1 MADSR
6 FLKFQDVDNDGLI
19 DVCDDLINT
28 PESPCKGP
36 CTPNPA
42 AINPQWK
49 NRNIDEPFLNEKK
62 CLYQVTKVTPH
73 TKIKADVDDNFEEF
87 KEEAIDSL
95 LNFYDKDESH
105 SSKEKMRENITF
117 DRYDL
122 DPHPNTRLK
131 LLYSVPFDII
141 YELPMA
147 TPDPEPFEDE
157 EPGTVK
163 VTFNA
168 AQLTTQII
176 RVRKGLGMYGRLL
189 KVYRS
194 IGEGNAY
201 YKANRTIFNLEDY
214 GDMGFLG
221 DSIMNSLM
229 NDLEGF
235 LDAKNFRLP
244 GQFFGM
250 FSSDSLITKL
260 KFVFNDYELQS
271 MRIWT
276 VGCGN
281 KPFYLSKKKLK
292 PLRAQGPWKDK
303 TAVAYFAQLPKMAR
317 ALNARVQIPWQDFV
331 EKYTYPKVFFDIK
344 EENTEKTIGS
354 CVADALADEFK
365 ELGQDILDEV
375 FSIGDAVAY
384 LWRKSIC
391 RDSINESLSDDFL
404 AGLYPGD
411 GKMDMT
417 KAYGMASEQAFGKL
431 SKDDNVFVMLCMSVV
446 ASSSN
451 LGSVSS
457 LMGTMYKFGFQRIK
471 ICGLFDLLQSVIQ
484 CLTGGLTLDE
494 ALSKMLMSAL
504 QNMGIEQF
512 GDLFGGLPEHK
523 QRELGAMVEKQL
535 KEGSFFATNTGA
547 IPKPWEVQSVIDKER
562 EELKEDNF
570 EGMVPTPNT
579 QRNAPGKYERTLV
592 QQNDR
597 AAGGLNGIPVDNIM
611 QAYVAALLEYYS
623 DNLFE
628 LLDELN
634 KFPGAQIIAGIIGML
649 DCPNPPLLNPSFPDF
664 IKSIIFPFCD
674 TMGEFSLPRLESPL
688 QYFPDFAD
696 ITQFIWMIAK
706 FIIMQIVWRI
716 LMVLMVKIC
725 ELIGN
730 AICKALEVGGAIIGA
745 LPGAIAGTADLTQ
758 VIKDTIC
765 GPEADDKQ
773 VEDTIL
779 DLMSQLGLG
788 SAAFA
793 NRDRTL
799 QFGLDLSSSVTTSE
813 MTNALLGSPSAI
825 FLEIADHLIEHEY
838 PEFREGIQN
847 RKAIERFFKNIGNLI
862 PVDARSQLEDA
873 ANRNIWAVDGFGPE
887 SVEDMMPVNPS
898 MCSTPEQIEQF
909 KALRCQLLEGRA
921 TPEQCH
927 EMFCDIRE
935 DTLED
940 LGDLSDILQGGL
952 GNHII
957 KNMPPLVS
965 EPGCDD
971 GIFPF
976 ESPQQAAM
984 GTFALSGDL
993 EMLKIDY
1000 GKDMMGNG
1008 NFWNS
1013 DSQWGFMNMM
1023 LSDTQGFAL
1032 TSHHSKASNEK
1043 AYVNYA
1049 TNLPNGGESTSGFF
1063 SFFQFSQGFSGQI
1076 GQYPYYVGEWM
1087 KRQLLN
1093 ASMSDSMRNSYIIK
1107 PGFYSLSSMGNDLRA
1122 SLQGSGYGFR
1132 STNKSSGK
1140 QKYYIDF
1147 EKLQYNNFFG
1157 SLTQGVNLFMV
1168 PDFGYNTTLYADQ
1181 STDKVVVTRQIRK
1194 GTGIKVNGGGGSSEG
1209 RSLYTPA
1216 ELGCDLVL
1224 DFRDNAAGMRYGPQ
1238 DLNGYISTNEGGKA
1252 TGLAPGGHWGTE
1264 WSYGYEIQCYF
1275 NDIHE
1280 DENGRVLNRF
1290 DDNIRLELVEKVNY
1304 GSDHLGP
1311 LGKAMEDEMTKMEP
1325 FDLPNW
1331 IEGIP
1336 IVGWAIESVINLIL
1350 LPFTQLVLRNIKRL
1364 ALRWEEEVHRIRE
1377 FEFISVD
1384 DGLDVFYVEPDP
1396 NKIESPSD
1404 WPKISDYPEFSR
1416 IKNTL
1421 TSQSPPILLLADMTG
1436 LSKTAAEA
1444 KYNSTMNMMFKKLA
1458 YEIGDIDNK
1467 SGGWLYGADYDYLTQ
1482 DDIRYGVV
1490 DGNQFV
1496 PYGIS
1501 GYEEEDMELGISYD
1515 QFMNPENPRVIYL
1528 NPAIY
1533 GGSYSKPNLHIKPL
1547 QYKGWMGFVQVFF
1560 PENTA
1565 CKPHSVDLV
1574 DFGEIEDFI
1583 QEHFPKMAD
1592 DPRLTQDRECVREVP
1607 FKRIMT
1613 RAGKTGM
1620 YSLIMAAIRVY
1631 ASTHLFKAM
1640 GTFSQIMPK
1649 FPDNFSSIYAAYIT
1663 ERIEEDFRNA
1673 PDGFWGWA
1681 QSFKDDEFWYGFLE
1695 QSVECYNF
1703 LVEAGEIELPRA
1715 GGYLQSAFDTIND
1728 LQTEYEFPMRPTH
1741 TRTYTNSEG
1750 KERTQTVEGL
1760 WDAKMSGE
1768 AGFFQTLKGYRSD
1781 ENFEAVQSVEEH
1793 AKLILQ
1799 QLVNFE
1805 LTKMGEKLVENMRQ
1819 YGFNPRIFDLDYY
1832 IFQEMNSSNV
1842 GGGGVAGSVNGPLLF
1857 AGPKQVDIIQALPT
1871 PENPDPR
1878 GEGVSWPGPY
1888 YTQGSEFRIAINNDP
1903 NDEFSYADEYTG
1915 YYHGHIDEEG
1925 DVIYMVGER
1934 HSPAEHDVLT
1944 PVDNLVAVGTE
1955 AFIEERVDV
1964 DAVHADA
1971 SGRSTYEPG
1980 AGRERQSSPYPK
1992 MKTEKLYIGT
2002 VPEYGTAVLGDAEKP
2017 YAIEQYVSINGE
2029 KMTPSAAR
2037 SRLRM
2042 SDNELR
2048 ISDVYPG
2055 TLELVRNDL
2064 GIEVGIRGNIGVRY
2078 GLAFYYVDGMKKLIT
2093 TVEVDSLDVK
2103 ISQWNIMQPSSK
2115 LLMCLLNKLKEDEK
2129 YKLMTNYIFPLKK
2142 VTAIW
2147 AIYNDYGIM
2156 SSLGEVTPGSG
2167 DDTMWLPTGL
2177 AGALAGIL
2185 GVPAGDVSNP
2195 NDWLDKT
2202 PFTQVKVKPG
2212 SRAYIHKNVKEE
2224 SIAWGRL
2231 SESFKD
2237 AVMPFRV
2244 PWYDDAIEYE
2254 IVSYDPQKSGI
2265 TGNEGWANFADR
2277 GDAPLAGWWRTTWD
2291 EWDRRL
2297 LRNSVYRIK
2306 KLFKTYYYSR
2316 DYRPGDDLLGDSDKP
2331 SNLFLKNLKAA
2342 MFPIPGKSM
2351 LPWWQRGRLRSSPF
2365 NAKGDMCNGK
2375 D

>member
-1 MADSR
+1 MAESK
-6 FLKFQDVDNDGLI
+6 FLRFQDVDNDGLI
-19 DVCDDLINT
+19 DVCDDLITT

-42 AINPQWK
+42 AINPQWL

-62 CLYQVTKVTPH
+62 CLYQVTKVTPY
-73 TKIKADVDDNFEEF
+73 TTIKPDVDDNFKEF
-87 KEEAIDSL
+87 EEEAIDSI
-95 LNFYDKDESH
+95 LNFYDKDESF
-105 SSKEKMRENITF
+105 SSKEKVREHIF
-117 DRYDL
+117 YDRYDL

-131 LLYSVPFDII
+131 LLYSVPFDVI
-141 YELPMA
+141 YELPDA
-147 TPDPEPFEDE
+147 EPEAEPFEDE
-157 EPGTVK
+157 EPGTIK

-176 RVRKGLGMYGRLL
+176 RVRKGLDMYGRLL

-214 GDMGFLG
+214 GDAGFLG
-221 DSIMNSLM
+221 EGIMHSLM
-229 NDLEGF
+229 NDLEAF
-235 LDAKNFRLP
+235 LDSKNFRLP
-244 GQFFGM
+244 GQFFGI
-250 FSSDSLITKL
+250 FSTDALVTKL
-260 KFVFNDYELQS
+260 KFVFDDYELQS
-271 MRIWT
+271 MRVWT

-281 KPFYLSKKKLK
+281 KPFYFGKKKLR
-292 PLRAQGPWKDK
+292 PLRSQSPWKDQ
-303 TAVAYFAQLPKMAR
+303 TAVAYFTKLPQMAR
-317 ALNARVQIPWQDFV
+317 ELNARVQTPWQDFI
-331 EKYTYPKVFFDIK
+331 EKYTYPTIFFDIK
-344 EENTEKTIGS
+344 EENTEQTIGS

-411 GKMDMT
+411 GSMDMT
-417 KAYGMASEQAFGKL
+417 KAYGMASEQAFAKL

-457 LMGTMYKFGFQRIK
+457 LMATMYKFGFQRIK

-494 ALSKMLMSAL
+494 ALSKMLMAAL

-535 KEGSFFATNTGA
+535 KEGSFFSTNTGA

-611 QAYVAALLEYYS
+611 QAYIKALLEYYS

-634 KFPGAQIIAGIIGML
+634 KFPGSQIIAAIIGML

-664 IKSIIFPFCD
+664 IKSIIFPFCNG
-674 TMGEFSLPRLESPL
+674 MMEFSLPRLESPL

-696 ITQFIWMIAK
+696 ITQAIWIIAK
-706 FIIMQIVWRI
+706 FIIMQLVWKI

-745 LPGAIAGTADLTQ
+745 LPGAIAGTANLAD
-758 VIKDTIC
+758 VIKETIC

-799 QFGLDLSSSVTTSE
+799 QFGIDLSSSVTTSE
-813 MTNALLGSPSAI
+813 MTNALLGSPSPI
-825 FLEIADHLIEHEY
+825 FLEIVDHLIEYEY
-838 PEFREGIQN
+838 PEFREGIPN
-847 RKAIERFFKNIGNLI
+847 RNSVGRFFKNIGNLI
-862 PVDARSQLEDA
+862 PVDARAQLEDA
-873 ANRNIWAVDGFGPE
+873 ANRNIWDVDVTGEGP
-887 SVEDMMPVNPS
+887 DMMPINPS

-909 KALRCQLLEGRA
+909 KALRCELLEGRA

-927 EMFCDIRE
+927 EMFCNIRE

-957 KNMPPLVS
+957 KNLPPLIS
-965 EPGCDD
+965 EPGCED

-976 ESPQQAAM
+976 ESPQQAAL
-984 GTFALSGDL
+984 GAFALGGDL

-1013 DSQWGFMNMM
+1013 DSQWGFMNLM
-1023 LSDTQGFAL
+1023 LADTHGFAL
-1032 TSHHSKASNEK
+1032 TSHHAKSSNSK

-1049 TNLPNGGESTSGFF
+1049 TNLPNGGESTTGLF
-1063 SFFQFSQGFSGQI
+1063 SFFQFSQGFSGQY

-1087 KRQLLN
+1087 KRQFLN
-1093 ASMSDSMRNSYIIK
+1093 AGMGDGERSNFVIK
-1107 PGFYSLSSMGNDLRA
+1107 PGFYSLTSMGNDLRN
-1122 SLQGSGYGFR
+1122 SLVGDSMGFR
-1132 STNKSSGK
+1132 SVNGSTGE
-1140 QKYYIDF
+1140 QTFRIDF

-1168 PDFGYNTTLYADQ
+1168 PDFGYNTTIREDKSRDQ
-1181 STDKVVVTRQIRK
+1181 VVVTREPRK
-1194 GTGIKVNGGGGSSEG
+1194 GTGIRVNGSKEGSSSTG
-1209 RSLYTPA
+1209 RPLYTPE
-1216 ELGCDLVL
+1216 ELGCDIVL
-1224 DFRDNAAGMRYGPQ
+1224 DFRDNAAGMRYGPKSQ
-1238 DLNGYISTNEGGKA
+1238 SGNYISTNEGGKA
-1252 TGLAPGGHWGTE
+1252 SSFAPGGYWGTQ
-1264 WSYGYEIQCYF
+1264 WSYGYELQCYF
-1275 NDIHE
+1275 NDIHKSE
-1280 DENGRVLNRF
+1280 DGKILNRF
-1290 DDNIRLELVEKVNY
+1290 DDNMRMEIIEKVNY
-1304 GSDHLGP
+1304 ASDHLGP
-1311 LGKAMEDEMTKMEP
+1311 LGKALEDEMSKMEP

-1350 LPFTQLVLRNIKRL
+1350 MPFTQLIIRNLKIL
-1364 ALRWEEEVHRIRE
+1364 ALRWAEEVHRIRE
-1377 FEFISVD
+1377 FEFLSVD

-1396 NKIESPSD
+1396 DKMQSATD
-1404 WPKISDYPEFSR
+1404 WPQLSDYPQFSV
-1416 IKNTL
+1416 IKTALPNN
-1421 TSQSPPILLLADMTG
+1421 SPPILLLSDMTG
-1436 LSKTAAEA
+1436 LSQTEA
-1444 KYNSTMNMMFKKLA
+1444 KQRYNSTMNSMFKQLA
-1458 YEIGDIDNK
+1458 LEIGDPQNK

-1490 DGNQFV
+1490 IDGEWI
-1496 PYGIS
+1496 PYWTAGF
-1501 GYEEEDMELGISYD
+1501 EEEDMELGVSWD
-1515 QFMNPENPRVIYL
+1515 QYNNPKNPRVIYL

-1533 GGSYSKPNLHIKPL
+1533 GGSYTKPNLHVKPL
-1547 QYKGWMGFVQVFF
+1547 RYKGWMGFVQVFF

-1583 QEHFPKMAD
+1583 QEHFPKMSD
-1592 DPRLTQDRECVREVP
+1592 DPRLNQDKECVREVP

-1663 ERIEEDFRNA
+1663 ERMEEDFRNA

-1715 GGYLQSAFDTIND
+1715 GGYLQKSFDTIND
-1728 LQTEYEFPMRPTH
+1728 LQTEYEFPMRPTY
-1741 TRTYTNSEG
+1741 TRNYTNSEG
-1750 KERTQTVEGL
+1750 KEAKQTVQGL

-1768 AGFFQTLKGYRSD
+1768 AGFFQSLKGYRSD
-1781 ENFEAVQSVEEH
+1781 ENFEAIQSVEEH

-1805 LTKMGEKLVENMRQ
+1805 LTKMGKKLVENMRQ

-1832 IFQEMNSSNV
+1832 IFQEMNSSNTGA
-1842 GGGGVAGSVNGPLLF
+1842 GGFPGSVDGPLF
-1857 AGPKQVDIIQALPT
+1857 FGGPEEVEIIQALPT
-1871 PENPDPR
+1871 PDNPDPR

-1888 YTQGSEFRIAINNDP
+1888 YTQGSEFRIAINKNP
-1903 NDEFSYADEYTG
+1903 NDEFSYADEYIG

-1925 DVIYMVGER
+1925 DVIYMTGEQ
-1934 HSPAEHDVLT
+1934 HNAEPHDVLT

-1955 AFIEERVDV
+1955 TYLEESVDV
-1964 DAVHADA
+1964 DATHTGAE
-1971 SGRSTYEPG
+1971 RSSYSPG
-1980 AGRERQSSPYPK
+1980 EARERQSSPYPK
-1992 MKTEKLYIGT
+1992 IKTEKAYIGT
-2002 VPEYGTAVLGDAEKP
+2002 VPGLGEATQGSQSKP
-2017 YAIEQYVSINGE
+2017 YAIEQYVSINGTR
-2029 KMTPSAAR
+2029 MTPAQAR
-2037 SRLRM
+2037 TTIRGN
-2042 SDNELR
+2042 DGELR

-2055 TLELVRNDL
+2055 TLQLVHNDA
-2064 GIEVGIRGNIGVRY
+2064 GVEVGIKGNIGVRY
-2078 GLAFYYVDGMKKLIT
+2078 GLAFYYVHGMKKEIT
-2093 TVEVDSLDVK
+2093 SVEVDSLDVK
-2103 ISQWNIMQPSSK
+2103 INQWNIMQPSSK
-2115 LLMCLLNKLKEDEK
+2115 LLMCLLKKLKEDER

-2147 AIYNDYGIM
+2147 AIYNDFGIM

-2177 AGALAGIL
+2177 GGKLLALM
-2185 GVPAGDVSNP
+2185 GVDAGDVSNP
-2195 NDWLDKT
+2195 KHWLAET

-2212 SRAYIHKNVKEE
+2212 ARAYIHRDVLEKE
-2224 SIAWGRL
+2224 IPW
-2231 SESFKD
+2231 SEMSEAMRD
-2237 AVMPFRV
+2237 ALLPFRV
-2244 PWYDDAIEYE
+2244 PWYDDAVEYE
-2254 IVSYDPQKSGI
+2254 IVSFDPNKSGV
-2265 TGNEGWANFADR
+2265 TGNEGWAHFSDR

-2316 DYRPGDDLLGDSDKP
+2316 DYRPGDDLLGEDEKP

-2342 MFPIPGKSM
+2342 MFPVPGKSM

-2365 NAKGDMCNGK
+2365 NADGEMCNGR